1 VPLSD
6 SEPSNR
12 FRISNPARIL
22 PPLLCAALAALGA
35 AAPACGE
42 VKRLT
47 FPVSGLHSP
56 LATRGI
62 EEAIRT
68 LPGVASVSADLGSGR
83 IDVQAEDQ
91 KSLNIQDVRTRAA
104 RAGFPVSGDLDVEAR
119 GRFEIGAERRITF
132 KVTGTTY
139 SWQVLESGTLLDLFR
154 TYPTLRGDFVAGFR
168 LHDGAAWTH
177 PAITLTDWQS
187 IPPSPLPGVPSGS
200 AHPST
205 APQKP
210 SSAPHKPSTA
220 PQKSSGFAS
229 SKPAAGKA
237 APAKAAP
244 VKPASEK
251 SVARSG
257 TAKPAPATPAVSKTA
272 PAKTPEQLTRKERRE
287 LKKKQQAPSDTDK
300 SLPRQ
305 R

>member
-1 VPLSD
+1 MPLSD

-12 FRISNPARIL
+12 FRIPNPARIL
-22 PPLLCAALAALGA
+22 PPLLCAAVAALGV
-35 AAPACGE
+35 AAPARGE

-68 LPGVASVSADLGSGR
+68 LPGVANVSADLGSGR
-83 IDVQAEDQ
+83 VDVQAEDQ
-91 KSLNIQDVRTRAA
+91 RSLNIQDVRTRAA

-154 TYPTLRGDFVAGFR
+154 AYPTLRGDFVAGFR
-168 LHDGAAWTH
+168 LHDGAAWTR
-177 PAITLTDWQS
+177 PAITLTDWRS
-187 IPPSPLPGVPSGS
+187 IPPAPLPGVPSGG
-200 AHPST
+200 AHPS
-205 APQKP
+205 AKP
-210 SSAPHKPSTA
+210 
-220 PQKSSGFAS
+220 
-229 SKPAAGKA
+229 KA

-251 SVARSG
+251 GVATKSG
-257 TAKPAPATPAVSKTA
+257 TAKGAPATPAISKNAAAKA
-272 PAKTPEQLTRKERRE
+272 PEPLTRKERRDQ
-287 LKKKQQAPSDTDK
+287 KKKQAQSDIDK
-300 SLPRQ
+300 AEQKR

>member
-12 FRISNPARIL
+12 FRIPNPARIL
-22 PPLLCAALAALGA
+22 PPLLCAAAAALGV
-35 AAPACGE
+35 AAPARGE

-68 LPGVASVSADLGSGR
+68 LPGVANVSADLGSGR
-83 IDVQAEDQ
+83 VDVQAEDQ
-91 KSLNIQDVRTRAA
+91 RSLNIQDVRTRAA

-132 KVTGTTY
+132 KVSGTTY

-154 TYPTLRGDFVAGFR
+154 AYPTLRGDFVAGFR
-168 LHDGAAWTH
+168 LHDGAAWSR
-177 PAITLTDWQS
+177 PAITLTDWRS
-187 IPPSPLPGVPSGS
+187 IPPAPLPGVPSGGALRS
-200 AHPST
+200 ASPVAV
-205 APQKP
+205 APPKP
-210 SSAPHKPSTA
+210 SGEKLHPA
-220 PQKSSGFAS
+220 
-229 SKPAAGKA
+229 KPAAGKG
-237 APAKAAP
+237 APVKAAP

-251 SVARSG
+251 GVATKSG
-257 TAKPAPATPAVSKTA
+257 TAKAAPATPAVSKNAGAKA
-272 PAKTPEQLTRKERRE
+272 PEPLTRKERRDQ
-287 LKKKQQAPSDTDK
+287 KKKQAQSDIDK
-300 SLPRQ
+300 AEQKR

>member
-1 VPLSD
+1 
-6 SEPSNR
+6 
-12 FRISNPARIL
+12 
-22 PPLLCAALAALGA
+22 LCAALAALGA

-154 TYPTLRGDFVAGFR
+154 AYPTLRGDFVAGFR
-168 LHDGAAWTH
+168 LHDGAAWTR
-177 PAITLTDWQS
+177 PAITLTDWRS
-187 IPPSPLPGVPSGS
+187 IPPSPLPGVPSSS
-200 AHPST
+200 AHPSAST
-205 APQKP
+205 VAAAPQKP
-210 SSAPHKPSTA
+210 STAPHKPSTA
-220 PQKSSGFAS
+220 PQKSSGVAS
-229 SKPAAGKA
+229 SKSAAGKA
-237 APAKAAP
+237 SPTKAAP

-272 PAKTPEQLTRKERRE
+272 AAKTPEQLTRKERRE

-300 SLPRQ
+300 SLPQQ